1 MMRYNK
7 DYLISLG
14 KYKIEINHLSKYL
27 LNRRYIKDEDLNK
40 FDVYFFNLFIYLYTT
55 KSFIPTK
62 LKDIIISNIY
72 ELLDTVEFT
81 MAYKDVIFK
90 IFELAMND
98 NNKLKSN
105 LGIESNSLD
114 SYIVDEFINKI
125 NDYAEIKKII
135 INEDTLNNL
144 IKLIQNVLLINNKVL
159 NSSLMECLKEI
170 DINCFNIANDIFDK
184 GEDNKTGKMSRVME
198 WTIKESENAFNNTLS
213 NGFKDINK
221 ILLKWLYNE
230 RKIIINNV
238 DDIAKIIMNTILEYK
253 KDLACILLSKSTH
266 LFESDS
272 MNNNSVQSKVK
283 NLSQLTENN
292 LIYKTNL
299 NITSIKNIVSKID
312 NMETLDKSFNKIAS
326 LNAPLPLMISQI
338 LNSNLSNFEKQ
349 IAIEKALTEYELNFF
364 NQNMDS
370 IDARNRIL
378 HKIYPK
384 LSQQYQ
390 ALILKYSIN
399 NYIKLKQS
407 VGGIKS
413 TIEVIKRGTGSES
426 GNHINPGESII
437 SNIDKEF
444 YKTIVILIIMYLGID
459 KCISYSFAQ
468 ILKLLNTSHGEH
480 KRTNI
485 VINLG
490 EKVIKL
496 IKYRKIELNMKE
508 LTQILPKEDLI
519 LIINHINDIG
529 YFWVGDTLLRI
540 ITDNCDIIQEEL
552 QKDSDKDSYFILKI
566 KDKFIKELIVGTI
579 SLVDLPMLTEPRKLN
594 GQEIYFPYINTDTTN
609 IHLFEGELIRSK
621 YNQKYKTEGSKL
633 LYNSVDYLNSMKF
646 RINKKMLKFI
656 LTEWANKE
664 SKLFKGHNVF
674 QPILDTDSKEIR
686 AQKES
691 SNSTYILYSNIITMA
706 SLYKNQEFYLPVF
719 VDFRGRIYPLSNYI
733 SYQGGDLARSLLL
746 FAENYAETLNSYGN
760 ECINIYIANL
770 AGYDK
775 LP

>member
-1 MMRYNK
+1 M
-7 DYLISLG
+7 
-14 KYKIEINHLSKYL
+14 
-27 LNRRYIKDEDLNK
+27 
-40 FDVYFFNLFIYLYTT
+40 FIYLNTT

-72 ELLDTVEFT
+72 DLLDKVEFT
-81 MAYKDVIFK
+81 MEYKDSIVK
-90 IFELAMND
+90 IFDLAMND
-98 NNKLKSN
+98 NNKLIYN
-105 LGIESNSLD
+105 IGIDSKSLD
-114 SYIVDEFINKI
+114 SDIVDEFINKI
-125 NDYAEIKKII
+125 NDYADIKNII

-159 NSSLMECLKEI
+159 NSSLMECLKDIE
-170 DINCFNIANDIFDK
+170 INCFNIANDIFDK
-184 GEDNKTGKMSRVME
+184 GEDIKKRKMSRVME
-198 WTIKESENAFNNTLS
+198 WTRQESENAFNNTLS
-213 NGFKDINK
+213 NGFKEINK
-221 ILLKWLYNE
+221 ILLKWLNNE
-230 RKIIINNV
+230 KNIIINNV

-253 KDLACILLSKSTH
+253 KDLACILLSNSKY
-266 LFESDS
+266 LFESDT
-272 MNNNSVQSKVK
+272 MNKNSVKSKVQ

-292 LIYKTNL
+292 LIYKNNL
-299 NITSIKNIVSKID
+299 NITSIKNIVSKIE
-312 NMETLDKSFNKIAS
+312 NMETLDNSFNKIAS
-326 LNAPLPLMISQI
+326 LNAPLPLMISHI

-399 NYIKLKQS
+399 NYIKVKKS
-407 VGGIKS
+407 VAGIKS
-413 TIEVIKRGTGSES
+413 TIEVIKTGQVYES
-426 GNHINPGESII
+426 GNHSNPGENII

-468 ILKLLNTSHGEH
+468 ILNLLNTSHGEH

-519 LIINHINDIG
+519 LIINYLNDIG

-552 QKDSDKDSYFILKI
+552 HKDSDKDSYFILKI

-609 IHLFEGELIRSK
+609 LHLFEGELIRSK

-656 LTEWANKE
+656 LTEWENKE

-706 SLYKNQEFYLPVF
+706 TLYKNQEFYLPVF

-760 ECINIYIANL
+760 E
-770 AGYDK
+770 
-775 LP
+775 

>member
-1 MMRYNK
+1 MMSYNK

-27 LNRRYIKDEDLNK
+27 LNRRYIKVEDLNK
-40 FDVYFFNLFIYLYTT
+40 FDVYFFNLFIYLNTT
-55 KSFIPTK
+55 KFFIPTK

-72 ELLDTVEFT
+72 DLLDTVEFT
-81 MAYKDVIFK
+81 MEHKDSIVK
-90 IFELAMND
+90 IFEIAMND
-98 NNKLKSN
+98 NNKLKYNIGLDSK
-105 LGIESNSLD
+105 SLD
-114 SYIVDEFINKI
+114 SDIVDEFINKI
-125 NDYAEIKKII
+125 NDYADIKNII

-159 NSSLMECLKEI
+159 NSSLMECLKDIE
-170 DINCFNIANDIFDK
+170 INCFNIAIDIFDK
-184 GEDNKTGKMSRVME
+184 GEDSKKRKMSRVME
-198 WTIKESENAFNNTLS
+198 WTRKESENAFNNTLS
-213 NGFKDINK
+213 HGFKEINK

-230 RKIIINNV
+230 KNIIINNV

-253 KDLACILLSKSTH
+253 KDLACILLSNSKY
-266 LFESDS
+266 LFESDT
-272 MNNNSVQSKVK
+272 MNKISVKSKVK

-292 LIYKTNL
+292 LIYKNNL
-299 NITSIKNIVSKID
+299 NITSIKNIVSKIE
-312 NMETLDKSFNKIAS
+312 NMETLDNSFNKIAS
-326 LNAPLPLMISQI
+326 LNAPLPLMISHI

-399 NYIKLKQS
+399 NYIKLKKS
-407 VGGIKS
+407 VAGIKS
-413 TIEVIKRGTGSES
+413 TIEVIKKGKGSES
-426 GNHINPGESII
+426 GNHSNPGESII

-468 ILKLLNTSHGEH
+468 ILNLLNTSHGEH

-508 LTQILPKEDLI
+508 LTHILPKEDLI
-519 LIINHINDIG
+519 LIINYLNDIG

-552 QKDSDKDSYFILKI
+552 KKDSDKDSYFILKI

-609 IHLFEGELIRSK
+609 LHLFEGELIRSK

-656 LTEWANKE
+656 LTEWENKE

-706 SLYKNQEFYLPVF
+706 TLYKNQEFYLPVF

-746 FAENYAETLNSYGN
+746 FAENYAEILNSYGN